1 MWTSWVICRWMLN
14 RGRMT
19 CEWAGVLITRLI
31 TTQRCPL
38 KVQKGLEGQYHLD
51 ISLYFHK
58 VLYNDI
64 SFHNY
69 ESATISSIQYWAS
82 TVKLSNCHNEPVYCK
97 FIGTLSWY
105 LLYTD
110 RLGKVQHL
118 RPGGRR
124 FVLFGVQNK
133 TCPPAGGAKKSR
145 PLPEAKEFTCPL
157 HDFTIEK

>member
-1 MWTSWVICRWMLN
+1 MNFLTGKLSNQGCVNFMGHLSLDAESW
-14 RGRMT
+14 MT

-105 LLYTD
+105 LLYTEQS
-110 RLGKVQHL
+110 LGKVQHL

-124 FVLFGVQNK
+124 FVLFGVENN
-133 TCPPAGGAKKSR
+133 P
-145 PLPEAKEFTCPL
+145 PLPEAK
-157 HDFTIEK
+157 